1 MSGRIIRL
9 TSRMRHVKKGE
20 LIPLPASFIQGKDEI
35 GELTS
40 TYNYMIHSMQELI
53 EKEYLLG
60 QETKTAELKILQ
72 AQINPHFLYNTLDM
86 IQWFAEEGML
96 TQIEDAVSSLA
107 TFYRLSLSNGKEF
120 IPLREEAEHVRSY
133 IRLQKLRFPDTF
145 IYEEEFDNDLMEYL
159 IPKTTLQPLVEN
171 AITHGL
177 QESKKI
183 PGHLSIRIE
192 KENGKTIIIRI
203 TDDGIGMKKSPLTMP
218 NGGTVQGKNGHGYG
232 IHNVSSRLTLLYG
245 PGYGLSFEN
254 NTPEGTI
261 AIVRLP
267 IPEGTGL

>member
-1 MSGRIIRL
+1 MCIRD
-9 TSRMRHVKKGE
+9 RMRHVKKGE
-20 LIPLPASFIQGKDEI
+20 LIPLPSSIIQGRDEI

-60 QETKTAELKILQ
+60 QETKNAELKILQ

-96 TQIEDAVSSLA
+96 SQIEEAVSSLA

-145 IYEEEFDNDLMEYL
+145 LYEEDFDSSLMEYL

-192 KENGKTIIIRI
+192 RENRKTIKICIS
-203 TDDGIGMKKSPLTMP
+203 DDGIGMKESPQFILNT
-218 NGGTVQGKNGHGYG
+218 GAVQGKNGHGYG

-245 PGYGLSFEN
+245 PDYGLSFEKN
-254 NTPEGTI
+254 MPEGTI

-267 IPEGTGL
+267 VPEESAL

>member
-1 MSGRIIRL
+1 
-9 TSRMRHVKKGE
+9 
-20 LIPLPASFIQGKDEI
+20 
-35 GELTS
+35 
-40 TYNYMIHSMQELI
+40 
-53 EKEYLLG
+53 
-60 QETKTAELKILQ
+60 
-72 AQINPHFLYNTLDM
+72 
-86 IQWFAEEGML
+86 
-96 TQIEDAVSSLA
+96 
-107 TFYRLSLSNGKEF
+107 
-120 IPLREEAEHVRSY
+120 
-133 IRLQKLRFPDTF
+133 
-145 IYEEEFDNDLMEYL
+145 MEYL

-203 TDDGIGMKKSPLTMP
+203 TDDGIGMKNSPLTMP
-218 NGGTVQGKNGHGYG
+218 NGGAVQGKNGHGYG

-245 PGYGLSFEN
+245 PRYGLSFEH